1 MLKKLTTYAVINGKK
16 GFLILLGIMEMWQ
29 LSRQVLHVFKG
40 FTLALMFQ
48 EPDQAA
54 ALDLLPGFDNEAC
67 DSLRIEA
74 DSPSRGSFDSR
85 PTKAICIFLLA
96 PRL

>member
-29 LSRQVLHVFKG
+29 LSRQVLHVSKG

-48 EPDQAA
+48 EPDQAG
-54 ALDLLPGFDNEAC
+54 LLPGFDNEAC

-85 PTKAICIFLLA
+85 PTKAICIFLLV